1 MKEINT
7 YLTEKLHLDKN
18 INVQDEDDG
27 RINYIYKYAYN
38 FLSSAYHTKKGFKL
52 NIYKK
57 RKNIITLSYEVND
70 KFWFSKNV
78 GNTNLW
84 DDLWDNSKEFEIKS
98 MVKINGGTAT
108 PSMTHLVEFEIFL
121 NELD

>member
-1 MKEINT
+1 MIQLNT
-7 YLTEKLHLDKN
+7 YLIEKLHLDKN

-52 NIYKK
+52 NISKK
-57 RKNIITLSYEVND
+57 RKNVITLSYEVND

-84 DDLWDNSKEFEIKS
+84 DDLWDNSTEFEIKS
-98 MVKINGGTAT
+98 MVKISTGIPT
-108 PSMTHLVEFEIFL
+108 SSKTHLVEFEIFL
-121 NELD
+121 DELD